1 MLLPSDSRSQEIFSS
16 ITLTDILP
24 RMFACGLTSIKYD
37 MELPDRSASMGMTHL
52 SSEKS
57 ISIRSGW
64 PDANSSVSGDSS
76 SASVIPAETGRA

>member
-1 MLLPSDSRSQEIFSS
+1 
-16 ITLTDILP
+16 
-24 RMFACGLTSIKYD
+24 
-37 MELPDRSASMGMTHL
+37 MGMTHL